1 MRVYIGDR
9 SYSSWSFRGWLAV
22 AETAIIEADG
32 SRVIDRD
39 DLERGGAAPRG

>member
-1 MRVYIGDR
+1 MRVHIGNR
-9 SYSSWSFRGWLAV
+9 NYSSWSLRGRLAV

-39 DLERGGAAPRG
+39 DLERGGAVPRG